1 MNILEDIW
9 AIISSLSIVDYI
21 LYFGIITLI
30 CLIISLIYILKTE
43 KMEQEERDF
52 LENTPPQKDKTTSM
66 EKEEEIDLQ
75 NIVNMID
82 ENPKPLVDMTAYEEE
97 QEQKAIISYDEL
109 LKAARTSEINY
120 DNEELVDD
128 VIPVKKIQINTM
140 ELPKLQEQE
149 SVISTMELPQKEP
162 KLEVDTVSSI
172 PASETQIKLFSYEK
186 EEAFLKALQ
195 QLSELLNDT

>member
-30 CLIISLIYILKTE
+30 CLVISLIYILKTE
-43 KMEQEERDF
+43 KLEQED
-52 LENTPPQKDKTTSM
+52 KDVFEEGPLDTS
-66 EKEEEIDLQ
+66 KDEEIDLQ
-75 NIVNMID
+75 NIVNIID

-109 LKAARTSEINY
+109 IKAAQAGSLSY

-128 VIPVKKIQINTM
+128 VIPVKKIQVSPM
-140 ELPKLQEQE
+140 ELPRLKENE
-149 SVISTMELPQKEP
+149 SVISSLELPQKEP
-162 KLEVDTVSSI
+162 KLEVDTEVS
-172 PASETQIKLFSYEK
+172 PPPTTAQVKLFSYEK

-195 QLSELLNDT
+195 QLSELLNDS

>member
-1 MNILEDIW
+1 MNILDDIW

-30 CLIISLIYILKTE
+30 CLVISLIYILKTE
-43 KMEQEERDF
+43 KMEQEDKDVFEEGP
-52 LENTPPQKDKTTSM
+52 LETSKD
-66 EKEEEIDLQ
+66 EEIDLQ
-75 NIVNMID
+75 NIVNIID

-109 LKAARTSEINY
+109 IKAAQAGSLSY

-128 VIPVKKIQINTM
+128 VIPVKKIQVSPM
-140 ELPKLQEQE
+140 ELPKLKENE
-149 SVISTMELPQKEP
+149 SVISSLELPQKEP
-162 KLEVDTVSSI
+162 KLEVDTEVS
-172 PASETQIKLFSYEK
+172 PPPTTAQVKLFSYEK

-195 QLSELLNDT
+195 QLSELLNDS

>member
-1 MNILEDIW
+1 
-9 AIISSLSIVDYI
+9 
-21 LYFGIITLI
+21 
-30 CLIISLIYILKTE
+30 
-43 KMEQEERDF
+43 MEQKERDF

-162 KLEVDTVSSI
+162 KLEVDTVSST

>member
-75 NIVNMID
+75 NIVSMID

-162 KLEVDTVSSI
+162 KLEVDTVSST

>member
-30 CLIISLIYILKTE
+30 CLVISLIYILKTE
-43 KMEQEERDF
+43 KLEQDDKDVFEEGPLD
-52 LENTPPQKDKTTSM
+52 TSKD
-66 EKEEEIDLQ
+66 EEIDLQ
-75 NIVNMID
+75 NIVNIID

-109 LKAARTSEINY
+109 IKAAQAGSLSY

-128 VIPVKKIQINTM
+128 VIPVKKIQVSPM
-140 ELPKLQEQE
+140 ELPRLKENE
-149 SVISTMELPQKEP
+149 SVISSLELPQKEP
-162 KLEVDTVSSI
+162 KLEVDTEVS
-172 PASETQIKLFSYEK
+172 PTPTTAQVKLFSYEK

-195 QLSELLNDT
+195 QLSELLNDS

>member
-120 DNEELVDD
+120 DNE
-128 VIPVKKIQINTM
+128 
-140 ELPKLQEQE
+140 
-149 SVISTMELPQKEP
+149 
-162 KLEVDTVSSI
+162 
-172 PASETQIKLFSYEK
+172 
-186 EEAFLKALQ
+186 
-195 QLSELLNDT
+195 

>member
-30 CLIISLIYILKTE
+30 CLVISLIYILKTE
-43 KMEQEERDF
+43 KLEQED
-52 LENTPPQKDKTTSM
+52 KDVFEEGPLDTS
-66 EKEEEIDLQ
+66 KDEEIDLQ
-75 NIVNMID
+75 NIVNIID

-109 LKAARTSEINY
+109 IKAAQAGSLSY

-128 VIPVKKIQINTM
+128 VIPVKKIQVSPM
-140 ELPKLQEQE
+140 ELPKLKENK
-149 SVISTMELPQKEP
+149 SVISSLELPQKEP
-162 KLEVDTVSSI
+162 KLEVDTEVS
-172 PASETQIKLFSYEK
+172 PTPTTDQVKLFSYEK

-195 QLSELLNDT
+195 QLSELLNDS

>member
-21 LYFGIITLI
+21 LYFGIITMI
-30 CLIISLIYILKTE
+30 CLVISLINILKTE
-43 KMEQEERDF
+43 KLEQEDKDMFEEGP
-52 LENTPPQKDKTTSM
+52 LETSKD
-66 EKEEEIDLQ
+66 EEIDLQ
-75 NIVNMID
+75 NIVNIID

-109 LKAARTSEINY
+109 IKAAQAGSLSY

-128 VIPVKKIQINTM
+128 VIPVKKIQVSPM
-140 ELPKLQEQE
+140 ELPKLKENE
-149 SVISTMELPQKEP
+149 SVISSLELPQKEP
-162 KLEVDTVSSI
+162 KLEVDTEVS
-172 PASETQIKLFSYEK
+172 PPPTTAQVKLFSYEK

-195 QLSELLNDT
+195 QLSELLNDS

>member
-9 AIISSLSIVDYI
+9 AIVSSLSIVDYI

-30 CLIISLIYILKTE
+30 CLVISLIYILKTE
-43 KMEQEERDF
+43 KLEQEDKDVFEEGP
-52 LENTPPQKDKTTSM
+52 LETSKD
-66 EKEEEIDLQ
+66 EEIDLQ
-75 NIVNMID
+75 NIVNIID

-109 LKAARTSEINY
+109 IKAAQAGSLSY

-128 VIPVKKIQINTM
+128 VIPVKKIQVSPM
-140 ELPKLQEQE
+140 ELPKLKENE
-149 SVISTMELPQKEP
+149 SVISSLELPQKEP
-162 KLEVDTVSSI
+162 KLEVDTEVS
-172 PASETQIKLFSYEK
+172 PPPTTAQVKLFSYEK

-195 QLSELLNDT
+195 QLSELLNDS

>member
-30 CLIISLIYILKTE
+30 CLVISLIYILKTE
-43 KMEQEERDF
+43 KLEQEDKDMFEEGP
-52 LENTPPQKDKTTSM
+52 LETSKDD
-66 EKEEEIDLQ
+66 EIDLQ
-75 NIVNMID
+75 NIVNIID

-109 LKAARTSEINY
+109 IKAAQAGSLSY

-128 VIPVKKIQINTM
+128 VIPVKKIQVSPM
-140 ELPKLQEQE
+140 ELPKLKENE
-149 SVISTMELPQKEP
+149 SVISSLELPQKEP
-162 KLEVDTVSSI
+162 KLEVDTEVS
-172 PASETQIKLFSYEK
+172 PPPTTAQVKLFSYEK

>member
-162 KLEVDTVSSI
+162 KLEVDTVSST

-186 EEAFLKALQ
+186 EEAFLIALQ

>member
-30 CLIISLIYILKTE
+30 CLVISLIYILKTE
-43 KMEQEERDF
+43 KMEQED
-52 LENTPPQKDKTTSM
+52 KDVFEESPLDTS
-66 EKEEEIDLQ
+66 KDEEIDLQ
-75 NIVNMID
+75 NIVNIID

-109 LKAARTSEINY
+109 IKAAQAGSLSY

-128 VIPVKKIQINTM
+128 VIPVKKIQVSPM
-140 ELPKLQEQE
+140 ELPKLKENE
-149 SVISTMELPQKEP
+149 SVISSLELPQKEP
-162 KLEVDTVSSI
+162 KLEVDTEVS
-172 PASETQIKLFSYEK
+172 PPPTTAQVKLFSYEK

-195 QLSELLNDT
+195 QLSELLNDS

>member
-9 AIISSLSIVDYI
+9 TIISSLSLVDYI

-30 CLIISLIYILKTE
+30 CLVISLIYILKTE
-43 KMEQEERDF
+43 KMEQE
-52 LENTPPQKDKTTSM
+52 DKEMFDGSIDTS
-66 EKEEEIDLQ
+66 KEEEFDLQ
-75 NIVNMID
+75 NIVNIID

-109 LKAARTSEINY
+109 IQAAQTGSLSY

-128 VIPVKKIQINTM
+128 IIPVKKIQVSSM
-140 ELPKLQEQE
+140 ELPKLKENE
-149 SVISTMELPQKEP
+149 SVISSFELPHKEP
-162 KLEVDTVSSI
+162 KLEVDTGVV
-172 PASETQIKLFSYEK
+172 PTTAQVKLFSYEK

-195 QLSELLNDT
+195 QLSELLNDS

>member
-30 CLIISLIYILKTE
+30 CLVISLIYILKTE
-43 KMEQEERDF
+43 KMEQEDKDVFEEGP
-52 LENTPPQKDKTTSM
+52 LETSKD
-66 EKEEEIDLQ
+66 EEIDLQ
-75 NIVNMID
+75 NIVNIID

-109 LKAARTSEINY
+109 IKAAQAGSLSY

-128 VIPVKKIQINTM
+128 VIPVKKIQVSPM
-140 ELPKLQEQE
+140 ELPKLKENE
-149 SVISTMELPQKEP
+149 SVISSLELPQKEP
-162 KLEVDTVSSI
+162 KLEVDTVVS
-172 PASETQIKLFSYEK
+172 PTPTTAQVKLFSYEK

-195 QLSELLNDT
+195 QLSELLNDS

>member
-30 CLIISLIYILKTE
+30 CLVISLIYILKTE
-43 KMEQEERDF
+43 KLEQEDKDMFEEGP
-52 LENTPPQKDKTTSM
+52 LETSKD
-66 EKEEEIDLQ
+66 EEIDLQ
-75 NIVNMID
+75 NIVNIID

-109 LKAARTSEINY
+109 IKAAQAGSLSY

-128 VIPVKKIQINTM
+128 VIPVKKIQVSPM
-140 ELPKLQEQE
+140 ELPKLKENE
-149 SVISTMELPQKEP
+149 SVISSLELPQKEP
-162 KLEVDTVSSI
+162 KLEVDTEVS
-172 PASETQIKLFSYEK
+172 PPPTTAQVKLFSYEK

-195 QLSELLNDT
+195 QLSELLNDS

>member
-30 CLIISLIYILKTE
+30 CLVISLIYILKTE
-43 KMEQEERDF
+43 KLEQEDKDVFEEGP
-52 LENTPPQKDKTTSM
+52 LETSKD
-66 EKEEEIDLQ
+66 EEIDLQ
-75 NIVNMID
+75 NIVNIID

-109 LKAARTSEINY
+109 IKAAQAGSLSY

-128 VIPVKKIQINTM
+128 VIPVKKIQVSPM
-140 ELPKLQEQE
+140 ELPKLKENE
-149 SVISTMELPQKEP
+149 SVISSLELPQKEP
-162 KLEVDTVSSI
+162 KLEVDTVVS
-172 PASETQIKLFSYEK
+172 PTPTTAQVKLFSYEK

>member
-30 CLIISLIYILKTE
+30 CLVISLIYILKTE
-43 KMEQEERDF
+43 KLEQEDKDIFEEGP
-52 LENTPPQKDKTTSM
+52 LETSKD
-66 EKEEEIDLQ
+66 EEIDLQ
-75 NIVNMID
+75 NIVNIID

-109 LKAARTSEINY
+109 IKAAQAGSLSY

-128 VIPVKKIQINTM
+128 VIPVKKIQVSPM
-140 ELPKLQEQE
+140 ELPKLKENE
-149 SVISTMELPQKEP
+149 SVISSLELPQKEP
-162 KLEVDTVSSI
+162 KLEVDTEVS
-172 PASETQIKLFSYEK
+172 PPPTTAQVKLFSYEK

-195 QLSELLNDT
+195 QLSELLNDS

>member
-30 CLIISLIYILKTE
+30 CLVISLIYILKTE
-43 KMEQEERDF
+43 KLEQEDKDVFEEGP
-52 LENTPPQKDKTTSM
+52 LETSKD
-66 EKEEEIDLQ
+66 EEIDLQ
-75 NIVNMID
+75 NIVNIID

-109 LKAARTSEINY
+109 IKAAQAGSLSY

-128 VIPVKKIQINTM
+128 VIPVKKIQVSPM
-140 ELPKLQEQE
+140 ELPKLKENE
-149 SVISTMELPQKEP
+149 SVISSLELPQKEP
-162 KLEVDTVSSI
+162 KLEVDTEVS
-172 PASETQIKLFSYEK
+172 PPPTTAQVKLFSYEK

-195 QLSELLNDT
+195 QLSELLNDS

>member
-30 CLIISLIYILKTE
+30 CLVISLIYILKTE
-43 KMEQEERDF
+43 KLEQED
-52 LENTPPQKDKTTSM
+52 KDVFEEGPLDTS
-66 EKEEEIDLQ
+66 KDEEIDLQ
-75 NIVNMID
+75 NIVNIID

-109 LKAARTSEINY
+109 IKAAQAGSLSY

-128 VIPVKKIQINTM
+128 VIPVKKIQVSPM
-140 ELPKLQEQE
+140 ELPKLKENE
-149 SVISTMELPQKEP
+149 SVISSLELPQKEP
-162 KLEVDTVSSI
+162 KLEVDTVVS
-172 PASETQIKLFSYEK
+172 PTPTTAQVKLFSYEK

-195 QLSELLNDT
+195 QLSELLNDS

>member
-30 CLIISLIYILKTE
+30 CLIVSLIYILKTE
-43 KMEQEERDF
+43 KLEQEE
-52 LENTPPQKDKTTSM
+52 KDMFEESPKETN
-66 EKEEEIDLQ
+66 KEEEIDLQ
-75 NIVNMID
+75 NIVNIID

-109 LKAARTSEINY
+109 IQAAQTGSLSY

-128 VIPVKKIQINTM
+128 VIPVKKIQVSPM
-140 ELPKLQEQE
+140 ELPKLSEKE
-149 SVISTMELPQKEP
+149 SVISSLELPQKEP
-162 KLEVDTVSSI
+162 KLEVDTEV
-172 PASETQIKLFSYEK
+172 PPTPTTAQVKLFSYEK

-195 QLSELLNDT
+195 QLSDLLNDT

>member
-30 CLIISLIYILKTE
+30 CLVISLIYILKTE
-43 KMEQEERDF
+43 KLEQEDKDMFEEGP
-52 LENTPPQKDKTTSM
+52 LETSKDD
-66 EKEEEIDLQ
+66 EIDLQ
-75 NIVNMID
+75 NIVNIID

-109 LKAARTSEINY
+109 IKAAQAGSLSY

-128 VIPVKKIQINTM
+128 VIPVKKIQVSPM
-140 ELPKLQEQE
+140 ELPKLKENE
-149 SVISTMELPQKEP
+149 SVISSLELPQKEP
-162 KLEVDTVSSI
+162 KLEVDTEVS
-172 PASETQIKLFSYEK
+172 PPPTTAQVKLFSYEK

-195 QLSELLNDT
+195 QLSELLNDS

>member
-9 AIISSLSIVDYI
+9 AIVSSLSIVDYI

-30 CLIISLIYILKTE
+30 CLVISLIYILKTE
-43 KMEQEERDF
+43 KLEQED
-52 LENTPPQKDKTTSM
+52 KDVFEEGPLDTS
-66 EKEEEIDLQ
+66 KDEEIDLQ
-75 NIVNMID
+75 NIVNIID

-109 LKAARTSEINY
+109 IKAAQAGSLSY

-128 VIPVKKIQINTM
+128 VIPVKKIQVSPM
-140 ELPKLQEQE
+140 ELPKLKENE
-149 SVISTMELPQKEP
+149 SVISSLELPQKEP
-162 KLEVDTVSSI
+162 KLEVDTVVS
-172 PASETQIKLFSYEK
+172 PTPTTAQVKLFSYEK

-195 QLSELLNDT
+195 QLSELLNDS

>member
-30 CLIISLIYILKTE
+30 CLVISLIYILKTE
-43 KMEQEERDF
+43 KMEQEDKDVFEEGP
-52 LENTPPQKDKTTSM
+52 LETSKD
-66 EKEEEIDLQ
+66 EEIDLQ
-75 NIVNMID
+75 NIVNIID

-109 LKAARTSEINY
+109 IKAAQAGSLSY

-128 VIPVKKIQINTM
+128 VIPVKKIQVSPM
-140 ELPKLQEQE
+140 ELPKLKENE
-149 SVISTMELPQKEP
+149 SVISSLELPQKEP
-162 KLEVDTVSSI
+162 KLEVDTEVS
-172 PASETQIKLFSYEK
+172 PPPTTAQVKLFSYEK

-195 QLSELLNDT
+195 QLSELLNDS

>member
-30 CLIISLIYILKTE
+30 CLVISLIYILKTE
-43 KMEQEERDF
+43 KLEQEDKDVFEEGP
-52 LENTPPQKDKTTSM
+52 LETSKD
-66 EKEEEIDLQ
+66 EEIDLQ
-75 NIVNMID
+75 NIVNIID

-109 LKAARTSEINY
+109 IKAAQAGSLSY

-128 VIPVKKIQINTM
+128 VIPVKKIQVSPM
-140 ELPKLQEQE
+140 ELPKLKENK
-149 SVISTMELPQKEP
+149 SVISSLELPQKEP
-162 KLEVDTVSSI
+162 KLEVDTEVS
-172 PASETQIKLFSYEK
+172 PPPTTAQVKLFSYEK

-195 QLSELLNDT
+195 QLSELLNDS

>member
-30 CLIISLIYILKTE
+30 CLVISLIYILKTE
-43 KMEQEERDF
+43 KMEQED
-52 LENTPPQKDKTTSM
+52 KDVFEESPLDTS
-66 EKEEEIDLQ
+66 KDEEIDLQ
-75 NIVNMID
+75 NIVNIID

-109 LKAARTSEINY
+109 IKAAQAGSLSY

-128 VIPVKKIQINTM
+128 VIPVKKIQVSPM
-140 ELPKLQEQE
+140 ELPKLKENE
-149 SVISTMELPQKEP
+149 SVISSLELPQKEP
-162 KLEVDTVSSI
+162 KLEVDTVVS
-172 PASETQIKLFSYEK
+172 PTPTTAQVKLFSYEK

-195 QLSELLNDT
+195 QLSELLNDS

>member
-9 AIISSLSIVDYI
+9 TIISSLSLVDYI

-30 CLIISLIYILKTE
+30 CLVISLIYILKTE
-43 KMEQEERDF
+43 KMEQE
-52 LENTPPQKDKTTSM
+52 DKEMFDGSIDTL
-66 EKEEEIDLQ
+66 KEEEFDLQ
-75 NIVNMID
+75 NIVNIID

-109 LKAARTSEINY
+109 IQAAQTGSLSY

-128 VIPVKKIQINTM
+128 IIPVKKIQVSSM
-140 ELPKLQEQE
+140 ELPKLKENE
-149 SVISTMELPQKEP
+149 SVISSFELPQKEP
-162 KLEVDTVSSI
+162 KLEVDTGVV
-172 PASETQIKLFSYEK
+172 PTTAQVKLFSYEK

-195 QLSELLNDT
+195 QLSELLNDS

>member
-30 CLIISLIYILKTE
+30 CLVISLIYILKTE
-43 KMEQEERDF
+43 KLEQEDKDVFEEGQ
-52 LENTPPQKDKTTSM
+52 LETSKD
-66 EKEEEIDLQ
+66 EEIDLQ
-75 NIVNMID
+75 NIVNIID

-109 LKAARTSEINY
+109 IKAAQAGSLSY

-128 VIPVKKIQINTM
+128 VIPVKKIQVSPM
-140 ELPKLQEQE
+140 ELPKLKENE
-149 SVISTMELPQKEP
+149 SVISSLELPQKEP
-162 KLEVDTVSSI
+162 KLEVDTEVS
-172 PASETQIKLFSYEK
+172 PPPTTAQVKLFSYEK

-195 QLSELLNDT
+195 QLSELLNDS

>member
-30 CLIISLIYILKTE
+30 CLIVSLIYILKTE
-43 KMEQEERDF
+43 KLEQEE
-52 LENTPPQKDKTTSM
+52 KDMFEESPKETN
-66 EKEEEIDLQ
+66 KEEEIDLQ
-75 NIVNMID
+75 NIVNIID

-109 LKAARTSEINY
+109 IQAAQTGSLSY

-128 VIPVKKIQINTM
+128 VIPVKKIQVSPM
-140 ELPKLQEQE
+140 ELPKLSEKE
-149 SVISTMELPQKEP
+149 SVISSLELPQKEP
-162 KLEVDTVSSI
+162 KLEVDTEV
-172 PASETQIKLFSYEK
+172 PPTPTTAQVKLFSYEK

>member
-43 KMEQEERDF
+43 KMEQEERNF

-162 KLEVDTVSSI
+162 KLEVDTVSST

>member
-30 CLIISLIYILKTE
+30 CLVISLIYILKTE
-43 KMEQEERDF
+43 KLEQED
-52 LENTPPQKDKTTSM
+52 KDVFEEGPLDTS
-66 EKEEEIDLQ
+66 KDEEIDLQ
-75 NIVNMID
+75 NIVNIID

-109 LKAARTSEINY
+109 IKAAQAGSLSY

-128 VIPVKKIQINTM
+128 VIPVKKIQVSPM
-140 ELPKLQEQE
+140 ELPKLKENE
-149 SVISTMELPQKEP
+149 SVISSLELPQKEP
-162 KLEVDTVSSI
+162 KLEVDTEVS
-172 PASETQIKLFSYEK
+172 PPPTTAQVKLFSYEK

-195 QLSELLNDT
+195 QLSELLNDS

>member
-30 CLIISLIYILKTE
+30 CLVISLIYILKTE
-43 KMEQEERDF
+43 KLEQEDKDMFEEGP
-52 LENTPPQKDKTTSM
+52 LETSKDD
-66 EKEEEIDLQ
+66 EIDLQ
-75 NIVNMID
+75 NIVNIID

-109 LKAARTSEINY
+109 IKAAQAGSLSY

-128 VIPVKKIQINTM
+128 VIPVKKIQVSPM
-140 ELPKLQEQE
+140 ELPKLKENE
-149 SVISTMELPQKEP
+149 SVISSLELPQKEP
-162 KLEVDTVSSI
+162 KLEVDTVVS
-172 PASETQIKLFSYEK
+172 PTPTTAQVKLFSYEK

>member
-30 CLIISLIYILKTE
+30 CLVISLIYILKTE
-43 KMEQEERDF
+43 KLEQEDKDMFEEGP
-52 LENTPPQKDKTTSM
+52 LETSKD
-66 EKEEEIDLQ
+66 EEIDLQ
-75 NIVNMID
+75 NIVNIID

-109 LKAARTSEINY
+109 IKAAQAGSLSY

-128 VIPVKKIQINTM
+128 VIPVKKIQVSPM
-140 ELPKLQEQE
+140 ELPKLKENE
-149 SVISTMELPQKEP
+149 SVISSLELPQKEP
-162 KLEVDTVSSI
+162 KLEVDTVVS
-172 PASETQIKLFSYEK
+172 PTPTTAQVKLFSYEK

-195 QLSELLNDT
+195 QLSELLNDS

>member
-30 CLIISLIYILKTE
+30 CLVISLIYILKTE
-43 KMEQEERDF
+43 KLEQEDKDVFEEGP
-52 LENTPPQKDKTTSM
+52 LETSKD
-66 EKEEEIDLQ
+66 EEIDLQ
-75 NIVNMID
+75 NIVNIID

-109 LKAARTSEINY
+109 IKAAQAGSLSY

-128 VIPVKKIQINTM
+128 VIPVKKIQVSPM
-140 ELPKLQEQE
+140 ELPKLKENE
-149 SVISTMELPQKEP
+149 SVISSLELPQKEP
-162 KLEVDTVSSI
+162 KLEVDTVVS
-172 PASETQIKLFSYEK
+172 PTPTTAQVKLFSYEK

-195 QLSELLNDT
+195 QLSELLNDS

>member
-30 CLIISLIYILKTE
+30 CLIVSLIYILKTE
-43 KMEQEERDF
+43 KLEQEE
-52 LENTPPQKDKTTSM
+52 KDMFEESPKETN
-66 EKEEEIDLQ
+66 KEEEIDLQ
-75 NIVNMID
+75 NIVNIID

-109 LKAARTSEINY
+109 IQAAQTGSLSY

-128 VIPVKKIQINTM
+128 VIPVKKIQVSPM
-140 ELPKLQEQE
+140 ELPKLSEKE
-149 SVISTMELPQKEP
+149 SVISSLELPQKEP
-162 KLEVDTVSSI
+162 KLEVDTEV
-172 PASETQIKLFSYEK
+172 PPPPTTAQVKLFSYEK

-195 QLSELLNDT
+195 QLSELLNDS

>member
-162 KLEVDTVSSI
+162 KLEVDTVSST

>member
-30 CLIISLIYILKTE
+30 CLVISLIYILKTE
-43 KMEQEERDF
+43 KLEQEDKDVFEEGQ
-52 LENTPPQKDKTTSM
+52 LETSKD
-66 EKEEEIDLQ
+66 EEIDLQ
-75 NIVNMID
+75 NIVNIID

-109 LKAARTSEINY
+109 IKAAQAGSLSY

-128 VIPVKKIQINTM
+128 VIPVKKIQVSPM
-140 ELPKLQEQE
+140 ELPKLKENE
-149 SVISTMELPQKEP
+149 SVISSLELPQKEP
-162 KLEVDTVSSI
+162 KLEVDTVVS
-172 PASETQIKLFSYEK
+172 PTPTTAQVKLFSYEK

-195 QLSELLNDT
+195 QLSELLNDS

>member
-30 CLIISLIYILKTE
+30 CLVISLIYILKTE
-43 KMEQEERDF
+43 KLEQEDKDVFEEGQ
-52 LENTPPQKDKTTSM
+52 LETSKD
-66 EKEEEIDLQ
+66 EEIDLQ
-75 NIVNMID
+75 NIVNIID

-109 LKAARTSEINY
+109 IKAAQAGSLIY

-128 VIPVKKIQINTM
+128 VIPVKKIQVSPM
-140 ELPKLQEQE
+140 ELPKLKENE
-149 SVISTMELPQKEP
+149 SVISSLELPQKEP
-162 KLEVDTVSSI
+162 KLEVDTVVS
-172 PASETQIKLFSYEK
+172 PTPTTAQVKLFSYEK

-195 QLSELLNDT
+195 QLSELLNDS

>member
-30 CLIISLIYILKTE
+30 CLVISLIYILKTE
-43 KMEQEERDF
+43 KLEQEDKDMFEEGP
-52 LENTPPQKDKTTSM
+52 LETSKDD
-66 EKEEEIDLQ
+66 EIDLQ
-75 NIVNMID
+75 NIVNIID

-109 LKAARTSEINY
+109 IKAAQAGSLSY

-128 VIPVKKIQINTM
+128 VIPVKKIQVSPM
-140 ELPKLQEQE
+140 ELPKLKENE
-149 SVISTMELPQKEP
+149 SVISSLELPQKEP
-162 KLEVDTVSSI
+162 KLEVDTVVS
-172 PASETQIKLFSYEK
+172 PTPTTAQVKLFSYEK

-195 QLSELLNDT
+195 QLSELLNDS